1 MNGLL
6 LVNLGTPDAPRP
18 REVRRYLREFL
29 SDPRVIDLP
38 AVLRALLLNLVILPV
53 RPRRSAQAYAKI
65 WTERGSPLLFHSQ
78 DLAAAVQ
85 ARLGPGWR
93 VRLAM
98 RYGSPSIS
106 SALQELLGAPSP
118 GWPPKPG
125 DSGDAGQP
133 IGRLVVLPLYPQ
145 YSSAAT
151 GSSLEEIFRVLSGRW
166 VMPSVQIV
174 EPFFDDPGFI
184 DAFAARGRPVLDAV
198 RPDHVLFSFHGL
210 PERHLTKAED
220 CGTYCLQKADCCAQ
234 VGPQNA
240 SCYRAQCYATARR
253 LAHELSLSPS
263 GYTVCFQS
271 RLGRTPWIQPFTDLV
286 LPELRQKGARRVVV
300 FCPAFVADCLETLEE
315 IGMRARE
322 QFVQAGGEELVLVPS
337 LNATPEWVEAV
348 VGLVRRQSLRF
359 APSSLPTVP

>member
-38 AVLRALLLNLVILPV
+38 APLRALLLHLIILPV
-53 RPRRSAQAYAKI
+53 RPRRSAEAYAKV

-85 ARLGPGWR
+85 ARLGPTWR
-93 VRLAM
+93 VELAM
-98 RYGSPSIS
+98 RYGSPSVPA
-106 SALQELLGAPSP
+106 ALQALLDPQSLGQKSRGGARPAV
-118 GWPPKPG
+118 
-125 DSGDAGQP
+125 D
-133 IGRLVVLPLYPQ
+133 RLVILPLYPQ

-151 GSSLEEIFRVLSGRW
+151 GSSLEAIFRVLSSRW
-166 VMPSVQIV
+166 VLPSVQVI

-184 DAFAARGRPVLDAV
+184 QAFAARGRPILESL

-220 CGTYCLQKADCCAQ
+220 CGSYCLQRADCCAE
-234 VGPQNA
+234 VGPQNP
-240 SCYRAQCYATARR
+240 SCYRAQCFATARR
-253 LAHELSLSPS
+253 IAHELSLSPS
-263 GYTVCFQS
+263 DYTVCFQS
-271 RLGRTPWIQPFTDLV
+271 RLGRTPWIRPFTDLV
-286 LPELRQKGARRVVV
+286 LPELRQKGVRRVAV

-315 IGMRARE
+315 IGMRARA
-322 QFVQAGGEELVLVPS
+322 QFLAEGGEELVLVPS
-337 LNATPEWVEAV
+337 LNATPEWVDAV
-348 VGLVRRQSLRF
+348 VGLVRRQSARF
-359 APSSLPTVP
+359 ALGSLPTVS

>member
-38 AVLRALLLNLVILPV
+38 APLRALLLHLIILPV
-53 RPRRSAQAYAKI
+53 RPRRSAEAYAKV

-85 ARLGPGWR
+85 ARLGPTWR
-93 VRLAM
+93 VELAM
-98 RYGSPSIS
+98 RYGSPSVS
-106 SALQELLGAPSP
+106 SALQALLDPHSRGGPRPA
-118 GWPPKPG
+118 
-125 DSGDAGQP
+125 
-133 IGRLVVLPLYPQ
+133 IERLVILPLYPQ

-151 GSSLEEIFRVLSGRW
+151 GSSLEAIFRVLSSRW
-166 VMPSVQIV
+166 VMPSVQVI

-184 DAFAARGRPVLDAV
+184 RAFVARGRPILESV

-220 CGTYCLQKADCCAQ
+220 CGSYCLQKADCCAE
-234 VGPQNA
+234 VGPQNQ
-240 SCYRAQCYATARR
+240 SCYRAQCFATARR
-253 LAHELSLSPS
+253 IAHELSLSPA

-271 RLGRTPWIQPFTDLV
+271 RLGRTPWIRPFTDVV
-286 LPELRQKGARRVVV
+286 LPELRQKGARRIAV

-315 IGMRARE
+315 IGMRARA
-322 QFVQAGGEELVLVPS
+322 QFVAEGGEELVLVPS
-337 LNATPEWVEAV
+337 LNATPEWVDAV
-348 VGLVRRQSLRF
+348 VGLVRRQSARF
-359 APSSLPTVP
+359 APGLLPTVS